1 MSADDM
7 SRYTAIFLEEAHE
20 QLDLLERCILRLEE
34 RADPETLREVFRSA
48 HTLKGASRAMGFADM
63 GDLTHAMEDVLDHLR
78 REALALDVTVVDA
91 LLEGL
96 DSLKQLVA
104 EVARSGGTVTG
115 TSRPTRRLRDLVLG
129 VAAGPPLEAAATA
142 PPGPCPEAW
151 PNSALLAAAEA
162 RRAGWSL
169 WRLEVHLAPDCM
181 MPSVRAL
188 MVLQAMDEVGSALLA
203 DPSEDDIENER
214 VAERLSVV
222 VASPRP
228 GDDIAAAAGAIS
240 EVASA
245 RVTSLD
251 REVDARLAVL
261 DGPSAAEVAASS
273 AGQPGGQARPA
284 DALEPPRAARAQ
296 PQTVRVDIVRLDNLL
311 NLVGE
316 LVIDQTRVARAA
328 ATVRRRHADADGVEP
343 LLEAVAHLGRIT
355 AEIQEETMKARML
368 PVDTVFSRFP
378 RMVRDLANRLD
389 KEVDLVVLGRETELD
404 RSVIE
409 VIADPLIHLLR
420 NCLDHGIE
428 PPREREGAGKPPR
441 GTIWLR
447 ARHEENHIVIEV
459 EDDGAGIDPRSI
471 RQVAIRKGLLSEQA
485 ADRLSDRDSLSLIF
499 SSGLSTAAQVTDV
512 SGRGVGMDIV
522 KSNLTR
528 FGALLDVRSEKG
540 RGTCFTVKLPLTLAI
555 IRGLLVSVGSSVM
568 AVPLSAVMETMRVP
582 AANLHVVNQREVIAH
597 RGETLPLVRLDP
609 LLATAASAAAAAGAA
624 SVSVVVAGVGAR
636 RFGIVVDQFL
646 GEQEIVVKPLGKLVG
661 DVRGVAGAAILGDGR
676 IALIVDVSGLLH
688 IAVQERVSSHA
699 A

>member
-1 MSADDM
+1 MPADDM
-7 SRYTAIFLEEAHE
+7 SRYAAIFLEEAHE

-34 RADPETLREVFRSA
+34 SADAETLQELFRAA
-48 HTLKGASRAMGFADM
+48 HTLKGASRAMGFADI
-63 GDLTHAMEDVLDHLR
+63 GDLTHAMEDVLDQLR
-78 REALALDVTVVDA
+78 REALALDVSVVDA
-91 LLEGL
+91 LLEGM
-96 DSLKQLVA
+96 DSLRRLVA
-104 EVARSGGTVTG
+104 EVARSGATATG
-115 TSRPTRRLRDLVLG
+115 TSGPTQRLRELVVG
-129 VAAGPPLEAAATA
+129 AAAGSPLQAAPTA
-142 PPGPCPEAW
+142 SPGLFSEPW
-151 PNSALLAAAEA
+151 PASALLAAADA
-162 RRAGWSL
+162 RRAGCSL
-169 WRLEVHLAPDCM
+169 WGLEVRLASDCV
-181 MPSVRAL
+181 MPSVRGL
-188 MVLQAMDEVGSALLA
+188 MVLQALEQVGSVLLV
-203 DPSEDDIENER
+203 DPSEEDIESER
-214 VAERLSVV
+214 IADRLHVV
-222 VASPRP
+222 VASAGT
-228 GDDIAAAAGAIS
+228 GDGIAAAARDVS
-240 EVASA
+240 EVVSA
-245 RVTSLD
+245 RLTSLD
-251 REVDARLAVL
+251 REVDARLAEL
-261 DGPSAAEVAASS
+261 DGPSAAAPSAA
-273 AGQPGGQARPA
+273 QPGGQARPA
-284 DALEPPRAARAQ
+284 DTLEAPRAARAQ
-296 PQTVRVDIVRLDNLL
+296 PRTVRVDIVRLDNLL

-316 LVIDQTRVARAA
+316 LVIDQTRIARAA

-343 LLEAVAHLGRIT
+343 LLEAVAHLGRT
-355 AEIQEETMKARML
+355 TTEIQEETLKARML

-409 VIADPLIHLLR
+409 VIGDPLIHLLR

-428 PPREREGAGKPPR
+428 PPREREDAGKPRR

-459 EDDGAGIDPRSI
+459 EDDGAGIDPASI
-471 RQVAIRKGLLSEQA
+471 RQAAIRKGLLSEQA
-485 ADRLSDRDSLSLIF
+485 ADRLTDKECLGLIF
-499 SSGLSTAAQVTDV
+499 ASGLSTAAQVTDI

-568 AVPLSAVMETMRVP
+568 AVPLSAVMETMRLP

-597 RGETLPLVRLDP
+597 RGETLPLVRLEP

-636 RFGIVVDQFL
+636 RFGIVVDRFL